1 MVRDGIT
8 GQQQSHPQSIIE
20 YSLAALLKGCTDTKL
35 TVRVQGALALS
46 NLLLLMLPA
55 RQRCNKVTLYAQS
68 AHDCA
73 AIVEVHTHRGSDA
86 TAMASHSE
94 NLASMTTHALASQ
107 ENWVQ
112 DEGWLRMCTLSLGLV
127 TDSEKVLAS
136 AVRCLGFLSAG
147 LSPWLPQQVAVLE
160 QITDTLVDKI
170 LLSGEKIKRAVA
182 AGLIADT
189 KGLGTYTRPSR
200 IHRFTDSLLE
210 SATVSAAVSV
220 TVSAAVS
227 VFLLSSV

>member
-1 MVRDGIT
+1 
-8 GQQQSHPQSIIE
+8 
-20 YSLAALLKGCTDTKL
+20 
-35 TVRVQGALALS
+35 
-46 NLLLLMLPA
+46 
-55 RQRCNKVTLYAQS
+55 
-68 AHDCA
+68 
-73 AIVEVHTHRGSDA
+73 
-86 TAMASHSE
+86 
-94 NLASMTTHALASQ
+94 
-107 ENWVQ
+107 
-112 DEGWLRMCTLSLGLV
+112 
-127 TDSEKVLAS
+127 
-136 AVRCLGFLSAG
+136 
-147 LSPWLPQQVAVLE
+147 VAVLE